1 MAIPWFLH
9 VCVLPSFDFLKHRIT
24 LFLKR
29 KRRPRDSVYLQQHV
43 RGRSVLVDLLQ
54 TRVHKVME
62 IIRPEKDE
70 TKQRET
76 IHSRTIKTVVIYT
89 RSVKLILPAG
99 HRFDTPDLHQWL
111 ILFSESSLVPDL
123 FVVSPKVIV
132 IEGYKAQ
139 PYLGPGYPESIL
151 TLNKEGTRTSSVLSQ
166 WLTSDWTAEQDSR
179 SGQCGIRHS

>member
-1 MAIPWFLH
+1 M
-9 VCVLPSFDFLKHRIT
+9 
-24 LFLKR
+24 
-29 KRRPRDSVYLQQHV
+29 
-43 RGRSVLVDLLQ
+43 DLLQ

-76 IHSRTIKTVVIYT
+76 SHSRTIKLYSSIYT

-99 HRFDTPDLHQWL
+99 HTFDTPDLHQWL

-132 IEGYKAQ
+132 IEGYTAQ
-139 PYLGPGYPESIL
+139 PYLGPGYSESIL
-151 TLNKEGTRTSSVLSQ
+151 TLKTKRAQEPPPCSVSGSPVIGLQNGTLVL
-166 WLTSDWTAEQDSR
+166 
-179 SGQCGIRHS
+179 GNVV